1 MVDYAT
7 FEGVVVEKKEVNVRE
22 QQEFIPEPIKA
33 SVDLASDTG
42 IVKIVFSRAIKINF
56 DQTNTD

>member
-1 MVDYAT
+1 MVVDK
-7 FEGVVVEKKEVNVRE
+7 VEVNVRE

>member
-1 MVDYAT
+1 MVID
-7 FEGVVVEKKEVNVRE
+7 KEEVKVRE
-22 QQEFIPEPIKA
+22 QYIFIPEPIKA

-42 IVKIVFSRAIKINF
+42 IIKIVFSRAIRINF